1 MRQNATVFVM
11 ADIPEFTTRPELAG
25 TFGMVA
31 STHWLASAAG
41 MAVLEKGGNAFDAA
55 VAAGFVLQ
63 VVEPHLCG
71 PGGEVPVIGYDARR
85 GETFVVCGQGTAPAA
100 ATAHAYQDLGLELVP
115 GSGLLAAC
123 VPGAF
128 GAWLL
133 LLREY
138 GRLPL
143 RDVLGYAIGYAE
155 SGYPL
160 VPAISWGIAS
170 VADLFR
176 EHWTSSAQ
184 VYLPDGGIP
193 APGTRFANPALA
205 ATYARILGAAEAAS
219 EDRDEQIEAARRA
232 WYDGFVA
239 EAIGRFAATEVMDV
253 TGERHRGFLAAQDLA
268 TWHARLEAP
277 ATYDYA
283 GLTVCKTQPWGQG
296 PVFLQQLA
304 LLNGFDLARLE
315 PGGAEYI
322 HTVTECA
329 KLAFADRE
337 AWYGDPAFTDVPL
350 DDLLSDAYNEQRR
363 KLVGDTAS
371 AELLP
376 GRPGGREPELSAFA
390 TAPFGIT
397 ARSGGGAGVRGSGDP
412 GLDPATGEPLARGEW
427 ASGARAR
434 GKWGGGQPPHTEGS
448 PGGSSPRGK
457 QGDTCHLDVADR
469 WGNVVTA
476 TPSGGWLQSSP
487 VIPGLGFC
495 LGTRAQMFTLA
506 PGLPATIAPGKRP
519 RTTLTPT
526 LALRDGEPYLAFG
539 TPGGDQ
545 QDQWTL
551 GFFLNHVQFG
561 MNLQQAIDFPAFH
574 SRHMPSSFYPR
585 EAYPRAL
592 DVEERIGER
601 VIGELRERGHDV
613 TAQPP
618 WSLGRISAVARRGGM
633 LYAAANPRG
642 MQGYAVGR

>member
-1 MRQNATVFVM
+1 M

-41 MAVLEKGGNAFDAA
+41 MAVLEKDGNAFDAA

-71 PGGEVPVIGYDARR
+71 PGGEVPVIGYDAHR

-100 ATAHAYQDLGLELVP
+100 ATVQACAALGLDLVP

-138 GRLPL
+138 GRLRL

-184 VYLPDGGIP
+184 VYLPGGAVP
-193 APGTRFANPALA
+193 APGSRFANRHLA
-205 ATYARILGAAEAAS
+205 ATYRRILDEAEAAS
-219 EDRDEQIEAARRA
+219 GDRDEQIEAARRA

-253 TGERHRGFLAAQDLA
+253 TGQRHRGFLTSQDMA
-268 TWHARLEAP
+268 TWHARLEEP
-277 ATYDYA
+277 ATYDYQ
-283 GLTVCKTQPWGQG
+283 GLTVCKTRPWGQG

-304 LLNGFDLARLE
+304 LLSGFDLAALK

-337 AWYGDPAFTDVPL
+337 AWYGDPDYTDVPL
-350 DDLLSDAYNEQRR
+350 GDLLSAPYNDERR

-371 AELLP
+371 AGFRP
-376 GRPGGREPELSAFA
+376 GRPGGAEPVLPAFA
-390 TAPFGIT
+390 TAPFEIT
-397 ARSGGGAGVRGSGDP
+397 ARSGGRAGVRWSGDP
-412 GLDPATGEPLARGEW
+412 GLDPATGEPLGR
-427 ASGARAR
+427 SS
-434 GKWGGGQPPHTEGS
+434 QP
-448 PGGSSPRGK
+448 RR
-457 QGDTCHLDVADR
+457 GDTCHLDVADR

-487 VIPGLGFC
+487 VIPDLGFC
-495 LGTRAQMFTLA
+495 LGTRAQMFTLT
-506 PGLPATIAPGKRP
+506 PGLPAALAPGKRP

-526 LALRDGEPYLAFG
+526 MALRDGEPYLAFG

-574 SRHMPSSFYPR
+574 SRHLPSSFYPR
-585 EAYPRAL
+585 EAYPKGL
-592 DVEERIGER
+592 DVEERAGQA
-601 VIGELRERGHDV
+601 VIAGLRDRGHDV
-613 TAQPP
+613 IVQPP